1 MPPRSSPPPQL
12 LFTHADVSRAIK
24 AATAAG
30 VKVLRIEI
38 EPAKISIVAAD
49 ARVPLPEL

>member
-1 MPPRSSPPPQL
+1 MPPRPSPPHRP

-38 EPAKISIVAAD
+38 EPEKITIVAAE
-49 ARVPLPEL
+49 AQAAAPKS